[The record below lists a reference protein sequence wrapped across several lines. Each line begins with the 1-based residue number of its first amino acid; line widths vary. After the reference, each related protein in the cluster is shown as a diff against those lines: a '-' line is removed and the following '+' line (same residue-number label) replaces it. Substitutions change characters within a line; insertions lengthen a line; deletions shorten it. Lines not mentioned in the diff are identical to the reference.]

1 VLVLAGLCTMP
12 ILSGCTALAALGG
25 GSEVDPAAPAAVRE
39 ATRLRAIDL
48 TAPSEAQGRTTGE
61 AATPGRSSSESD
73 PGRAGK
79 ESFTPFSAD
88 LKDLRREVALICNS
102 ARLSKQQDYLAPLVT
117 DLFLST
123 IDAASAT
130 EALIQGDCGSLEAI
144 VLELVTQGGEAVV
157 DPVVR
162 RALALGGPRSEGTI
176 RLAAAKGLMQGLE
189 TGEEP
194 AAGPDPAA
202 GPRAPAMAYFP
213 SRGAEPIV
221 APASSIHSL
230 YDKATPGYGV
240 YTFVLPGAGFNLDH
254 AADRFRYA
262 EVLRLIET
270 YVLGDGPG
278 TTGPRPESHAFL
290 VAIRPDRRQA
300 RLVDQTDP
308 ELATSIRAE
317 LVKKLRKFNQPLLAS
332 RLDSRPGPFLIS
344 SLEPRL
350 LPTSET
356 SPRLVADLS
365 KIGNEYLYPVV
376 DAYDNAI
383 PSEQQGRP
391 ESLAAIRD
399 RLLGVVGPQS
409 TVVGSGPELKDVWVF
424 QLGSPPAP
432 PSGETAASG
441 MASTIVPTPAA
452 STPTDQ
458 SGSQQAAGTQTADSP
473 PPSPPTQ
480 SP

>member
-48 TAPSEAQGRTTGE
+48 TAPSESQGRPTGE
-61 AATPGRSSSESD
+61 AATPGRSSSDAD
-73 PGRAGK
+73 PGGTGK

-102 ARLSKQQDYLAPLVT
+102 ARLGKQKDYLAPLVT
-117 DLFLST
+117 DLFLSA

-130 EALIQGDCGSLEAI
+130 ETLIQGDCGSLEAI

-176 RLAAAKGLMQGLE
+176 RLAAAKGLMRGLE
-189 TGEEP
+189 TEEEP
-194 AAGPDPAA
+194 AAGPAPAV

-213 SRGAEPIV
+213 SRGAESIV
-221 APASSIHSL
+221 APASSIQSL

-383 PSEQQGRP
+383 PSDQQGRP
-391 ESLAAIRD
+391 ESLGAIRD
-399 RLLGVVGPQS
+399 RLLGVVGRQS
-409 TVVGSGPELKDVWVF
+409 TAGGSDPGQQDAWVF
-424 QLGSPPAP
+424 QLGTPPAP
-432 PSGETAASG
+432 PSLPEASG
-441 MASTIVPTPAA
+441 MASTLVPTPAA

-458 SGSQQAAGTQTADSP
+458 SGSQQAAGTQTADVP